1 MDFRYPIGK
10 FAHNGDITADQRQAW
25 IQDLEELPNLLRRAV
40 EGLTEAQLRTPYR
53 DGGWTIRQVVHHVAD
68 SHMHS
73 YVRFKLALTEENP
86 TIKPYEEGLWA
97 ELSDTDE
104 EPVETSLQLLDAL
117 HRRWVTLLRS
127 MTEEQF
133 SRTFYHPGS
142 QASVRLDRNLGIYS
156 WHGKHHLAHI
166 TGLKSRMNWI

>member
-1 MDFRYPIGK
+1 MDLRYPIGK
-10 FAHNGDITADQRQAW
+10 FAQSGNITEEQRAAW
-25 IQDLEELPNLLRRAV
+25 ILDIEELPALFRKAV
-40 EGLTEAQLRTPYR
+40 EGLSEEQLRTPYR

-68 SHMHS
+68 SHMNS
-73 YVRFKLALTEENP
+73 YIRYKLALTEENP

-104 EPVETSLQLLDAL
+104 EPVETSLQLLDSL
-117 HRRWVTLLRS
+117 HRRWAKLLRS

-133 SRTFYHPGS
+133 GRTFYHPGS
-142 QASVRLDRNLGIYS
+142 KESVRLDRNLGLYS

-166 TGLKSRMNWI
+166 TGLKDRMNWE